1 MKKLLYTLSILLC
14 LLSCN
19 QQTKQII
26 QIIGN
31 PPAAGFDATNSDAQ
45 AILIADQV
53 MEAMGGRQNWE
64 DVRILKWNF
73 FGSRKLVWDKHTG
86 QVRIDFLKEDLK
98 IIMNLHNKT
107 GKAMRNDSLFTQGPV
122 YEQLMEKGESVWIND
137 SYWLVLPF
145 KLKDSGVTLK
155 YIGEANTQTGT
166 AAEVLQLTYNNIGKT
181 PDNKYLVYVDKQSHL
196 ITQWDYYP
204 SASDDEPKFQI
215 PWNDYQQYGPILL
228 SGDRGKN
235 SLTEIEVWRM
245 GQERLFVQF

>member
-1 MKKLLYTLSILLC
+1 MKKLFYGLSALL
-14 LLSCN
+14 LFLACN
-19 QQTKQII
+19 QQTQQVF

-31 PPAAGFDATNSDAQ
+31 PPATGFDATNSDEK

-64 DVRILKWNF
+64 SVRVLKWNF

-86 QVRIDFLKEDLK
+86 QVRIDFLKENLK
-98 IIMNLHNKT
+98 IILNLHSKT

-155 YIGEANTQTGT
+155 YMGEANTQAGAT
-166 AAEVLQLTYNNIGKT
+166 AEVLQLTYKNIGKT

-204 SASDDEPKFQI
+204 SATDEEPRFQI
-215 PWNDYQQYGPILL
+215 PWNNYKQFGPILL

-235 SLTEIEVWRM
+235 ALTDIEVWRM

>member
-1 MKKLLYTLSILLC
+1 V
-14 LLSCN
+14 
-19 QQTKQII
+19 
-26 QIIGN
+26 IGN
-31 PPAAGFDATNSDAQ
+31 PPAAGFDVTNSDEK

-64 DVRILKWNF
+64 GVRILKWNF

-86 QVRIDFLKEDLK
+86 QVRIDFLKENLK
-98 IIMNLHNKT
+98 IILNLHNKT

-155 YIGEANTQTGT
+155 YIGEANTQAGT
-166 AAEVLQLTYNNIGKT
+166 AAEVLQLTYNDIGKT

>member
-1 MKKLLYTLSILLC
+1 MKKLLYSLSIILC
-14 LLSCN
+14 FLSCN
-19 QQTKQII
+19 QQTQ
-26 QIIGN
+26 QVFQVIGN
-31 PPAAGFDATNSDAQ
+31 PPAAGFDVTNSDEK

-64 DVRILKWNF
+64 GVRILKWNF

-86 QVRIDFLKEDLK
+86 QVRIDFLKENLK
-98 IIMNLHNKT
+98 IILNLHNKT

-155 YIGEANTQTGT
+155 YIGEANTQAGT
-166 AAEVLQLTYNNIGKT
+166 AAEVLQLTYNDIGKT